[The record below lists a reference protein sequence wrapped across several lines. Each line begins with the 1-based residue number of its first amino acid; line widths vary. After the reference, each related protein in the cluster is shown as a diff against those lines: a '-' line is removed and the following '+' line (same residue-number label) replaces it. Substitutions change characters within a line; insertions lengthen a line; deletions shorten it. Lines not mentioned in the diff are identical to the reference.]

1 LFGVIVAGRG
11 ADEAIHGHAS
21 TRRLTPRACPPREL
35 AHAWHACWSS
45 LAATD
50 PNLPVNKR
58 GRAMVTDPKSEL
70 RSPFANPW
78 IQLILGIICMAAVAN
93 LQYGWTLFVNPIDA
107 KFHWGRVAIQ
117 VAFTTFVLIE
127 TWLVPVEGY
136 LVDRFGPR
144 WVVIGGG
151 ILVAIAW
158 VLNSS
163 ADSLAML
170 YFAAAVGGVGTGC
183 VYGTCVGNA
192 LKWFPGRRGLAAGFT
207 AAGFGAGAAL
217 TVIPISHMITSQ
229 GYQHAFFFFGLLQG
243 AIVVVIGLGL
253 LVPPAS
259 ILAAKV
265 KPSTTAYGYTPR
277 EVLRSPVFYVLY
289 AMFVLIAAG
298 GLTMTAAVKPMSAD
312 LKIDKIPVDLL
323 GFTLAAGVF
332 AVSLSRIFDGV
343 GRPFFGWLS
352 DRIGREHTMA
362 LAFLIGAGA
371 LFTLSQLGGTNP
383 LMFVLVTALY
393 FGVYGE
399 IFSLFPATQGDTF
412 GSKYAAANAG
422 MLYTAKGTG
431 ALLVAPMAALAK
443 NHGYGT
449 MFAIFVTFNIV
460 AALLALFVL
469 KPMRAR
475 HFAAGPPAAGVQT
488 RAAAV

>member
-1 LFGVIVAGRG
+1 MITDAKSESASLFGR
-11 ADEAIHGHAS
+11 
-21 TRRLTPRACPPREL
+21 
-35 AHAWHACWSS
+35 
-45 LAATD
+45 
-50 PNLPVNKR
+50 
-58 GRAMVTDPKSEL
+58 
-70 RSPFANPW
+70 PW
-78 IQLILGIICMAAVAN
+78 IQLVLGIICMAAVAN
-93 LQYGWTLFVNPIDA
+93 LQYGWTLFVNPIDD
-107 KFHWGRVAIQ
+107 KYHWGKAAIQ
-117 VAFTTFVLIE
+117 VAFTMFVLIE

-144 WVVIGGG
+144 PVVIVGG

-163 ADSLAML
+163 ADSLPLL

-217 TVIPISHMITSQ
+217 TIIPISHMISSD
-229 GYQHAFFFFGLLQG
+229 GYQHAFFVFGLLQG
-243 AIVVVIGLGL
+243 AIVFIMGLAL
-253 LVPPAS
+253 MAPPRQ
-259 ILAAKV
+259 ILTATV
-265 KPSTTAYGYTPR
+265 KPSTTAYGYTPQQ
-277 EVLRSPVFYVLY
+277 VLRSPVFYVLY
-289 AMFVLIAAG
+289 VMFVLIAAG
-298 GLTMTAAVKPMSAD
+298 GLTMTAAVKPMAAD
-312 LKIDKIPVDLL
+312 FKVDKIPVSLF
-323 GFTLAAGVF
+323 GITLAAGVF

-362 LAFLIGAGA
+362 LAFLIGAAA
-371 LFTLSQLGGTNP
+371 LFTLNQIGGTNP
-383 LMFVLVTALY
+383 VGFVLVTALY

-412 GSKYAAANAG
+412 GSKFAAANAG

-431 ALLVAPMAALAK
+431 ALLVPIMAALSKA
-443 NHGYGT
+443 HGYGS
-449 MFAIFVTFNIV
+449 MFTIFVTFNIV

-475 HFAAGPPAAGVQT
+475 HFAAGPPADAP
-488 RAAAV
+488 AKAVTA